1 MIGRTGMNE
10 RLGDRLVGIRKLGIL
25 AHQSDIDLSLRVLDL
40 IDELDPC
47 LQVGLPVVGQLQLVE
62 SHDIEFLVQHHQ
74 RDLVDRRHV
83 DRFDYRVHV
92 HVAEQRYLT
101 ADLVGQM
108 LFGAQHQNVGLQ
120 PVLEQLLDR
129 VLRRFRLQLARGCHV
144 GDQRQMHHQRV
155 AVPQLVAQL
164 ADRLDIRQGLDV
176 ADRAADFRNDDVV
189 DFLRAEQLDAALDFI
204 RNVRNDLHGLAQKL
218 APSLLV
224 DYALIDA
231 ARGHVVGLRSRNV
244 RKPLVMSQIE
254 VGLGAVLGYVAFAV
268 LVRIQ
273 RAGIDVDIRIEFL
286 DGHLIAASLQQL
298 GQRGGDDALAQR
310 GSHASGYKNEF
321 RLVRVSYSHDVT
333 LLACLSD

>member
-1 MIGRTGMNE
+1 MNE

-47 LQVGLPVVGQLQLVE
+47 FQVGFSVVGQLQFVE
-62 SHDIEFLVQHHQ
+62 CHDVELLVQHHQ